1 LSFWPINSVIN
12 SITKINKWQKQ
23 KKKKK
28 KKIDVVGEKG
38 RPMKIQAK
46 RNTETKWVL
55 NIFVVAYSN
64 PSLYRQK
71 TLKMVCDGFVPI
83 KPI

>member
-1 LSFWPINSVIN
+1 
-12 SITKINKWQKQ
+12 
-23 KKKKK
+23 
-28 KKIDVVGEKG
+28 
-38 RPMKIQAK
+38 MKIQAK